1 MSRQKFNF
9 FKKNKYDEVS
19 EPTFG
24 GFILKENTL
33 HDEQEALLH
42 CFIKGLLI
50 FTAALG
56 CISGVLSEFAIAY
69 NYPAVLMS
77 LFICSMAL
85 SFIHIR
91 KWIFN
96 IGYPFIFILFSAM
109 LLRFRLLVNSGFQ
122 ALINIINEEYSAH
135 FLLLFTRES
144 TETIT
149 NRYLT
154 ITYAAIFIGIF
165 LAILINVGIFNDMYF
180 CTVFNLTFWPLQLGI
195 YIGRYPSFLSLGLLF
210 FSWFAAYFLK
220 HSGHYFFI
228 YPGKKPQ
235 YTIRFQRKS
244 KQVVFHKSNARNM
257 AAICVLALILALFFS
272 TFAAASVKSSESQA
286 AHSGSIKQSADQYV
300 KIFVQNGLSGLFNRY
315 EATGGMSNGRLGGV
329 SSVRPDYQTDLIATF
344 VPYAYET
351 IYLKAFVGMDYTGS
365 SWKSPGSSDYRYRAL
380 SSDRTDS
387 READSKSAANAM
399 AYHNFSAFTEG
410 AALKAMM
417 EADAVPSM
425 SAVMLIEN
433 VDASPANIYLPYYTP
448 SKTKYSAVTGENT
461 IDGALAKGNSV
472 SVNYLPYSPAQT
484 DLDKAGRYDF
494 QQYRDAEEK
503 KLFSIYTEECYD
515 NYLQIPAEILPQL
528 TEYHDEIET
537 ADTLSE
543 QIFNIRSFLTANYTY
558 SMTPGTTPR
567 REDYVTY
574 FLGTQKEGYCA
585 HFASA
590 ATLLFRSFGIPARY
604 VEGYVISQS
613 AVSERA
619 AAADYDYNAFF
630 EGENMLGTSNV
641 VEVEINDGDAHAWVE
656 IFADGFGWIPV
667 EVTPPSDDEEE
678 TTYSDFLSAL
688 SGLLDPG
695 AVTPGNN
702 NDTPDGNY
710 NNLFSSLH
718 FENSPALFLF
728 LLVALVAVLL
738 PFLFALF
745 RILRAYFARQNAY
758 RKGAY
763 DICIS
768 YEYRIFCRIL
778 RKKHPTESL
787 ILPEDISRFLTSG
800 KFDKL
805 SSFVNLYKKDLK
817 HLLTGIQTD
826 FSVKSNAESL
836 TFDEIITALFAL
848 TEKSCFSG
856 KQVSKETAD
865 LLIHFFSKG
874 RRYLS

>member
-1 MSRQKFNF
+1 MFRQKFNF

-19 EPTFG
+19 ETPFG

-33 HDEQEALLH
+33 HDEKEALLH

-69 NYPAVLMS
+69 NYPAVLVS

-96 IGYPFIFILFSAM
+96 IGYPLIFILFSAM

-195 YIGRYPSFLSLGLLF
+195 YIGRYPSYLSLALLF

-220 HSGHYFFI
+220 HSGHYYFI
-228 YPGKKPQ
+228 YPEKKPK
-235 YTIRFQRKS
+235 YTHTLPKKAGQLI
-244 KQVVFHKSNARNM
+244 FHKSNARNM
-257 AAICVLALILALFFS
+257 AAISTLAFILALLFS
-272 TFAAASVKSSESQA
+272 AFAATSIKTSESQA
-286 AHSGSIKQSADQYV
+286 SQSGSIKQSADQYV
-300 KIFVQNGLSGLFNRY
+300 RIFVQNGLSGLFNRY

-351 IYLKAFVGMDYTGS
+351 VYLKAFVGMDYTGS
-365 SWKSPGSSDYRYRAL
+365 SWKTPASSDYQYRTLPAEQTT
-380 SSDRTDS
+380 SN
-387 READSKSAANAM
+387 EADTESTANAK

-410 AALKAMM
+410 NTLKAMM
-417 EADAVPSM
+417 NAGAVPPM
-425 SAVMLIEN
+425 SAVMMIEN
-433 VDASPANIYLPYYTP
+433 VDASPANIYLPYYPPAETE
-448 SKTKYSAVTGENT
+448 YSAVTGENT

-472 SVNYLPYSPAQT
+472 SINYLPYSPAQT
-484 DLDKAGRYDF
+484 DLDKTGRYDF
-494 QQYRDAEEK
+494 KQYRTAMEEE
-503 KLFSIYTEECYD
+503 LFSIYTEECYD
-515 NYLQIPAEILPQL
+515 NYLQIPAEILPQI
-528 TEYHDEIET
+528 TEYHNEIKT

-543 QIFNIRSFLTANYTY
+543 QIFNIRNFLTANYTY

-567 REDYVTY
+567 NEDFVTY

-590 ATLLFRSFGIPARY
+590 ATLLFRSFDIPARY

-619 AAADYDYNAFF
+619 VSTEYDYNDFF
-630 EGENMLGTSNV
+630 EGENILGASNV

-656 IFADGFGWIPV
+656 IFVDGFGWVPV

-688 SGLLDPG
+688 SGLFDPG

-702 NDTPDGNY
+702 NDTNDGNY
-710 NNLFSSLH
+710 NDLFSSLH

-728 LLVALVAVLL
+728 LLVALVAILF
-738 PFLFALF
+738 PFLLALF

-763 DICIS
+763 DLCIS
-768 YEYRIFCRIL
+768 YEYRRFCRIL
-778 RKKHPTESL
+778 RKKYPTESL
-787 ILPEDISRFLTSG
+787 VLPEDIARFLASG
-800 KFDKL
+800 KFDRL
-805 SSFVNLYKKDLK
+805 SSFVSLFTKDLK
-817 HLLTGIQTD
+817 HLQTD
-826 FSVKSNAESL
+826 TRVKSNAQSL

-865 LLIHFFSKG
+865 LLIRFFSKG